1 MRPQVPRP
9 DLGRRIQIRCA
20 DGSGPDLDLDFG
32 GSALERHYEIRLL
45 RKSWRPGFGFGGS
58 GGAWKPAAAIFNY
71 RSYRRPTVATLCLPQ
86 PLSNEVGIGKKL
98 KRLGL
103 W

>member
-9 DLGRRIQIRCA
+9 DLGHRIAIRCA
-20 DGSGPDLDLDFG
+20 NGSGSDSDLDFG
-32 GSALERHYEIRLL
+32 GS
-45 RKSWRPGFGFGGS
+45 GGV
-58 GGAWKPAAAIFNY
+58 WKPTYVIFNY
-71 RSYRRPTVATLCLPQ
+71 RSYRRATVATLCLPQ
-86 PLSNEVGIGKKL
+86 PLSNDVGIDKKW